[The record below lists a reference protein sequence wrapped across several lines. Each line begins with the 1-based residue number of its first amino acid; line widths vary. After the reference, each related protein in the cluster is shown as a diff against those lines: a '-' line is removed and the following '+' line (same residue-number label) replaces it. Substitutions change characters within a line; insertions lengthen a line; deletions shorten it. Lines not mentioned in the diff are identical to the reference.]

1 MALARD
7 IGHAWPP
14 GIHDHP
20 LAWMMVTP
28 WSSSTGERVL

>member
-20 LAWMMVTP
+20 LAWMMVT
-28 WSSSTGERVL
+28 TVVVDR